1 MSDLHP
7 KVRSDLRVSRQE
19 ASGQTFYIISD
30 PITGK
35 YIRLREPEHLI
46 FKSLDGENS
55 AGRVAEILKEKL
67 DISIAPESIEKFIAK
82 FDEMLFLDTPRTEYL
97 LAQRSEEAKKASRR
111 KSILHLRFETFNP
124 ENLLDRL
131 HRRLRFAFSPHFGI
145 ATSIV
150 ILIGVWVVFSLP
162 GKIPYNAVDLLHV
175 STVAVF
181 VAALFAVIVLHEFAH
196 ALVCHHFGGRV
207 REMGFLLIYF
217 QPAFYCNLSDSY
229 MFPKKSQKIYTILA
243 GMYMQVFIGAIA
255 VMLWRIIKQ
264 GTLISDFLFVVVLV
278 AFGTLIF
285 NLNPLL
291 KLDGYYFLTDL
302 VNIPNL
308 RQKAFGYLRRLF
320 VKVFFGIESSEPMP
334 SKRDRRIF
342 IVYSILAVV
351 YSVLLLYFLGSKLLT
366 ALVDKWQGVG
376 FILFAAIL
384 LVIFKPLLVTT
395 AKQLKEAVREDAISR
410 VSRTRW
416 FIWGGLLVVLILVL
430 IFVKTEQRVSSPAL
444 LRPIESYTIRAPED
458 NVLESVYFLGGAYQ
472 TQNKGVC
479 QLATLD
485 FSVFKLKPLYR
496 DGDEVHAGD
505 TLLAVSS
512 NLYKGD
518 LAQLESELA
527 KARAQYNLLLSDPKA
542 ADIARARNEVT
553 EAQLKYIDKVNDF
566 QRVDKMFGNG
576 LIPKEEW
583 ERAQSAVSIARTQ
596 TDIAKSKYELLLS
609 GPKSEELA
617 VADADVTRLEARRKY
632 LLEQIEASTFIA
644 PFYGKVSMTGSP
656 NEILTVVRTD
666 TMEAVIAVPEEDFD
680 IIAVG
685 YPSVLKLTSYPSK
698 SIDGVV
704 VKINET
710 AIDGDQSNVFTAISL
725 IPNPDGLLK
734 PGMTGYIK
742 VYCGKKSLG
751 GKLLRRIYRFFRVEF
766 WSWW

>member
-1 MSDLHP
+1 MSDSHP
-7 KVRSDLRVSRQE
+7 KVRGDLRVSRQD

-30 PITGK
+30 PISGK
-35 YIRLREPEHLI
+35 YIRLREPEYMI
-46 FKSLDGENS
+46 FNSLDGTNS
-55 AGRVAEILKEKL
+55 VDRIAEILRTEL
-67 DISIAPESIEKFIAK
+67 DIAIAPESIGKFIAK
-82 FDEMLFLDTPRTEYL
+82 FDEMLFLDTPRNEYL
-97 LAQRSEEAKKASRR
+97 LSQKSEEAKKASRR
-111 KSILHLRFETFNP
+111 RSILHLRFETFNP
-124 ENLLDRL
+124 EHLLDRL
-131 HRRLRFAFSPHFGI
+131 HRRLRFAFSPHFVI
-145 ATSIV
+145 ATLIT

-175 STVAVF
+175 STVAVA
-181 VAALFAVIVLHEFAH
+181 VAALFVVIVLHEFAH
-196 ALVCHHFGGRV
+196 ALVCHHYGGRV

-243 GMYMQVFIGAIA
+243 GMYMQVFIGAVC
-255 VMLWRIIKQ
+255 VMLWRIVKQ

-308 RQKAFGYLRRLF
+308 RQRAFGYLKRTF
-320 VKVFFGIESSEPMP
+320 VTAAFGVESSEPKP
-334 SKRDRRIF
+334 SRRDRRIF
-342 IVYSILAVV
+342 IVYSILAVT
-351 YSVLLLYFLGSKLLT
+351 YSLLLLYFLGSKLLT
-366 ALVDKWQGVG
+366 ALVDKWQGAG
-376 FILFAAIL
+376 FLLFAAIL
-384 LVIFKPLLVTT
+384 LVIFKPLLVAT
-395 AKQLKEAVREDAISR
+395 AKQVKEAVREDAISR

-416 FIWGGLLVVLILVL
+416 FIWGGLLVVLLVVL
-430 IFVKTEQRVSSPAL
+430 IFVRTEQRVSSPAL

-458 NVLESVYFLGGAYQ
+458 NVLESVYFLGGEHQ

-485 FSVFKLKPLYR
+485 FSVFKLKPLFR
-496 DGDEVHAGD
+496 EGDAVHDGD

-518 LAQLESELA
+518 LAQLQSELA

-542 ADIARARNEVT
+542 ADIARAKNEVT
-553 EAQLKYIDKVNDF
+553 EAQLKYIDKVNEF
-566 QRVDKMFGNG
+566 KRVDKMFNNN
-576 LIPKEEW
+576 LVSKEEW
-583 ERAQSAVSIARTQ
+583 ERAQTAVSIADTQ
-596 TDIAKSKYELLLS
+596 KKIAESKYELLLS
-609 GPKSEELA
+609 GPKTEELA
-617 VADADVTRLEARRKY
+617 VADADVNRLEARKKY

-644 PFYGKVSMTGSP
+644 PFTGKVSMTGDAD
-656 NEILTVVRTD
+656 EILRVVRTD
-666 TMEAVIAVPEEDFD
+666 TMEAVISVPEEDFD
-680 IIAVG
+680 IVDTG

-698 SIDGVV
+698 SIDGEV

-710 AIDGDQSNVFTAISL
+710 AVDGAQSNVFTAISL

-734 PGMTGYIK
+734 SGMTGYIK

-751 GKLLRRIYRFFRVEF
+751 GKLLRRIFRFFRVEF